1 MLNSDIAVS
10 HLLCFILCAKKCFV
24 QILSNIGLT
33 AGNLRP
39 CLNHLCQIIIKQ
51 PLIDPH
57 L

>member
-1 MLNSDIAVS
+1 MFNSDIAVP

-39 CLNHLCQIIIKQ
+39 CFNQLRQIMVEQ

>member
-39 CLNHLCQIIIKQ
+39 CLNHLRQIIIKQ

>member
-39 CLNHLCQIIIKQ
+39 CFNQLRQIMVEQ